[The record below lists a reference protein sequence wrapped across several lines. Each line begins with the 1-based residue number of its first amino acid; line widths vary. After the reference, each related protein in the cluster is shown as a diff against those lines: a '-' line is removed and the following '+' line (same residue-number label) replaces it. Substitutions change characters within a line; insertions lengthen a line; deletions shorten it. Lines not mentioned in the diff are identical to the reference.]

1 MSSTDPM
8 ITIPSPRYILPNL
21 FTLSATFCGFAAI
34 WLGAE
39 AESGEQFYA
48 AAALI
53 AFAVF
58 LDGFDGRV
66 ARMVN
71 AETKIG
77 VQLDSLSDFLTF
89 GVAPAVLAYA
99 WGLEAF
105 GVGGLLI
112 AFLFAAGAMLRLA
125 RFNVE
130 EEEVS
135 GPEPSRYFRGLP
147 APMAGMTVSLLIG
160 ILGGVLDRD
169 SLGATAQPSL
179 AVLLVLLSLLMV
191 SNVPFRTF
199 KDMRPTRRNRLLVA
213 SFVAMLVVLSIV
225 ADPLVGLAAGLA
237 CYFGINLTGG
247 LLSAAR
253 ARVAG
258 GTGGAVVVDDE
269 DDDQDGFLD

>member
-1 MSSTDPM
+1 MF
-8 ITIPSPRYILPNL
+8 TIPPARYILPNL

-34 WLGAE
+34 WLGSQ
-39 AESGEQFYA
+39 AESGAQFYA
-48 AAALI
+48 AASLI

-71 AETKIG
+71 AETKMG

-89 GVAPAVLAYA
+89 GVAPATLAYA
-99 WGLEAF
+99 WGLKPF
-105 GVGGLLI
+105 GVVGLLV
-112 AFLFAAGAMLRLA
+112 AFVFAAGAMLRLA

-130 EEEVS
+130 AEEV
-135 GPEPSRYFRGLP
+135 GGTGPSRYFRGLP

-160 ILGGVLDRD
+160 IHGGVLHRD
-169 SLGATAQPSL
+169 SLGVTAQPSL
-179 AVLLVLLSLLMV
+179 AVLVVLLALLMV

-199 KDMRPTRRNRLLVA
+199 KDLRPTGRNRLLVA
-213 SFVAMLVVLSIV
+213 SFVALLAVISIV

-237 CYFGINLTGG
+237 CYFTINLTGG

-253 ARVAG
+253 ARNGVQ
-258 GTGGAVVVDDE
+258 GGAAVVDDG
-269 DDDQDGFLD
+269 DDDEDVFAG

>member
-1 MSSTDPM
+1 M

-130 EEEVS
+130 AEEVS
-135 GPEPSRYFRGLP
+135 GPGPSRYFRGLP
-147 APMAGMTVSLLIG
+147 APMAGMTVS
-160 ILGGVLDRD
+160 
-169 SLGATAQPSL
+169 
-179 AVLLVLLSLLMV
+179 
-191 SNVPFRTF
+191 F
-199 KDMRPTRRNRLLVA
+199 
-213 SFVAMLVVLSIV
+213 
-225 ADPLVGLAAGLA
+225 
-237 CYFGINLTGG
+237 
-247 LLSAAR
+247 
-253 ARVAG
+253 
-258 GTGGAVVVDDE
+258 
-269 DDDQDGFLD
+269 